1 MTALHGCD
9 RAAIAPDP
17 ELEQFIITQGLAPA
31 GAAVRWT
38 ALPGGVSSD
47 IWRVDLADRSL
58 CVKRALATLR
68 VGENWHAPV
77 SRNAYEWA
85 WISFAARHLPHAV
98 PAPVAHDPQRGILAM
113 SFLDPQRYRLWKQ
126 LLLEGNIDLGTARA
140 VGQTLARLHALSAGD
155 AAVERAFP
163 TLEIFQRIR
172 LEPYLRVTAQRHPLL
187 ASRLHALAERTAAA
201 RIALVHGDVSPKN
214 ILIGPDGPVFLDAEC
229 AWYGDPAFDVAFCA
243 NHFLL
248 KCLARPASVG
258 DYLACFA
265 EFSREYLAGVAWEPM
280 AVLEQRAAAL
290 LPGLFL
296 ARVDGQSPVEYVT
309 DPRDKA
315 LVRETATGL
324 LLQAPQRLAEVAEA
338 WHNALRKAGHDPAEG
353 RSR

>member
-229 AWYGDPAFDVAFCA
+229 AWYGDPAFDVAFCV
-243 NHFLL
+243 NHLLL
-248 KCLARPASVG
+248 KSVKVPSAAAA
-258 DYLACFA
+258 L
-265 EFSREYLAGVAWEPM
+265 
-280 AVLEQRAAAL
+280 RAAAGAL
-290 LPGLFL
+290 ATAHAAHVRWEPAARLDGRVAALTPALAL
-296 ARVDGQSPVEYVT
+296 ARVDGSSPVEYLT
-309 DPRDKA
+309 
-315 LVRETATGL
+315 E
-324 LLQAPQRLAEVAEA
+324 PQRATVRTAARRLVLEPPPTVSDLIDRWATVTAA
-338 WHNALRKAGHDPAEG
+338 
-353 RSR
+353 